1 MPRPG
6 VVASGAEASSGERQ
20 GKARVGGGTTRTA
33 GPSVHMHRRDGRL
46 EMGRNRGGKS
56 VINICVSA
64 KVCKAA
70 FRIPV
75 PV

>member
-33 GPSVHMHRRDGRL
+33 GPNVHMQRRDGRPRWV
-46 EMGRNRGGKS
+46 ETGGA
-56 VINICVSA
+56 N
-64 KVCKAA
+64 
-70 FRIPV
+70 P
-75 PV
+75 